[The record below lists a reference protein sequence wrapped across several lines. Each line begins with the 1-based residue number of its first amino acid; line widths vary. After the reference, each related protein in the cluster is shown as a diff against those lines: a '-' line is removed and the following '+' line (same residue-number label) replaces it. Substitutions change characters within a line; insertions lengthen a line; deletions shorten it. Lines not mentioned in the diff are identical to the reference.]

1 MDLHLLASVLPTTNF
16 TRVLLPSKTPISLQ
30 LLTSGSTR
38 GSTSST
44 VPSAFKCKVTNE
56 ISSNSNVVVRRSA
69 NYEPPIWHYDYIQS
83 LRSEYAEESWIGQ
96 IEMLKEEVRIMLRK
110 AVDPLLQLELI
121 DNLQR
126 LGLSYHFQSDI
137 RVILESIYTNTSYQA
152 GADIVC
158 KKENLYSSALQ
169 FRLLRQ
175 HGYSIPQEIF
185 NRFKTEFGSFEP
197 SLCDDIKGILCL
209 YEASFL
215 LIEGESILEEARDF
229 ATKTLKEFVELNKDQ
244 NNLSAMVSHALEL
257 PLHWRMIRLEARWFI
272 DLYRSGEDMNP
283 ILLELAE
290 LDFNM
295 VQAVHQEDLKQMSR
309 WWRSTGLGEN
319 LSFARDRLMENF
331 LWTVGMSFQP
341 EFGYNRRMLTKVNSL
356 ITTIDDVY
364 DVYGTLEELE
374 LFTDAVERW
383 DTNAMEQL
391 PYYMQ
396 MCFLS
401 LHNSINESAFDTLK
415 QKGLN
420 NVRYLKK
427 AWVDLCKSYL
437 LEARW
442 YYNGYTPSF
451 QEYIENAWISIGAPV
466 ILVHAY
472 FSVTNSIT
480 EEALG
485 CWEEYSNIVRWSS
498 MILRLADDLG
508 TSTDELERGDVP
520 KSIQCYMNDTGASE
534 EVAREY
540 IRSLISTTWKN
551 FNEERAASSPFSE
564 TFVEIAMN
572 VARMA
577 QCMYQHG
584 DGHGIENHETKERV
598 LALLIHPISL
608 HK

>member
-1 MDLHLLASVLPTTNF
+1 MDLHLLTSLPSTNF
-16 TRVLLPSKTPISLQ
+16 TRVLLPSKTPISPKLV
-30 LLTSGSTR
+30 TSRSAR
-38 GSTSST
+38 GSTST

-56 ISSNSNVVVRRSA
+56 ISSNSNVIVRRA
-69 NYEPPIWHYDYIQS
+69 GNYEPPIWHYDYIQS
-83 LRSEYAEESWIGQ
+83 LRSDYAEESCTGQ

-137 RVILESIYTNTSYQA
+137 RVILESIYTNITSYQGA
-152 GADIVC
+152 GIMC
-158 KKENLYSSALQ
+158 KKESLYSSALQ

-175 HGYSIPQEIF
+175 HGYSMPQEIF
-185 NRFKTEFGSFEP
+185 NCFKNEFGSFEP

-215 LIEGESILEEARDF
+215 LVEGESILDEARDF

-244 NNLSAMVSHALEL
+244 NNLSTMVSHALEL

-272 DLYRSGEDMNP
+272 DLYRSREDMNP

-319 LSFARDRLMENF
+319 LSFARDRLVENF

-341 EFGYNRRMLTKVNSL
+341 EFGYNRRILTKVNSL
-356 ITTIDDVY
+356 LTTIDDVY

-401 LHNSINESAFDTLK
+401 LHNSINEMAFDTLK

-427 AWVDLCKSYL
+427 AWLDVCKSYM

-442 YYNGYTPSF
+442 YYSGYTPSF
-451 QEYIENAWISIGAPV
+451 QEYIENAWVSIAAPV
-466 ILVHAY
+466 MLVHVY
-472 FSVTNSIT
+472 FSVTNPIT
-480 EEALG
+480 KEALG

-498 MILRLADDLG
+498 IILRLADDLG

-540 IRSLISTTWKN
+540 IRSLISTTWKK
-551 FNEERAASSPFSE
+551 FNEERAANSPFSE
-564 TFVEIAMN
+564 TFIEIAMN

-577 QCMYQHG
+577 QCMYEHG
-584 DGHGIENHETKERV
+584 DGHGIGNQETKDRV